1 MDLQKL
7 SDMDR
12 NVKQWNDARMK
23 DIMGTLLRVGVLS
36 SAFLVVCG
44 GILFFIQHP
53 NEMFDFT
60 TFKGE
65 PARFRQVHLIV
76 KEALNFRGRD
86 VIQLGILMLIATPV
100 ARVIFSLIG
109 FLIEKDWIYVTITA
123 VVLLI
128 LSLSLFSNFLSF

>member
-1 MDLQKL
+1 MT
-7 SDMDR
+7 R
-12 NVKQWNDARMK
+12 NVKQWNDARMREL
-23 DIMGTLLRVGVLS
+23 MGTLLRVGVLA
-36 SAFLVVCG
+36 SAFLVIMG
-44 GILFFIQHP
+44 GVLFFIQHP
-53 NEMFDFT
+53 NEIFDFT
-60 TFKGE
+60 IFKGE

-123 VVLLI
+123 IVLMI
-128 LSLSLFSNFLSF
+128 LSLSLFSNFLTF

>member
-1 MDLQKL
+1 MN
-7 SDMDR
+7 R

-23 DIMGTLLRVGVLS
+23 NMMGTLLRVGVLA

-53 NEMFDFT
+53 NEMFVFS

-65 PARFRQVHLIV
+65 PARFIQVHLIIR
-76 KEALNFRGRD
+76 EALIFRGRA
-86 VIQLGILMLIATPV
+86 VIQLGLLVLIATPV

-109 FLIEKDWIYVTITA
+109 FLFEKDWIYVTITT
-123 VVLLI
+123 VVLII
-128 LSLSLFSNFLSF
+128 LSLSLFSNYFTF